1 MHWIYLNELWK
12 DFQNF
17 LVSGDV
23 TSTWKSWSCVITIPT
38 SWVWF
43 FSEFFVVVQS
53 VFTVEWITGVLWH
66 QFHDTKIQIIVR
78 SQGVPNR
85 DDWRLTF
92 GSSWSFHRAC
102 LPTSWFRLVK
112 QRLFWPSFLWW
123 FVKSSIACKLIRSS
137 SSGSCIR
144 TRRFPSSCCPTSMD
158 RRKVDRSSWSSC
170 NEVHPTW
177 SFRLLKLPFVVFWWW
192 SFCFHHWSWSY
203 PKLNIFNQKLI
214 WHQRSID
221 SFLQSL
227 CISYLWRV
235 LSIRLGDWRW
245 QRWQGRRL
253 RKASYL
259 NYLIIFIF

>member
-1 MHWIYLNELWK
+1 MNFEK
-12 DFQNF
+12 KNF

-43 FSEFFVVVQS
+43 FSEWSVVVQS
-53 VFTVEWITGVLWH
+53 VFSVEWILGVLWH
-66 QFHDTKIQIIVR
+66 HFHDTKINIIEHPSVSGSPGPGR
-78 SQGVPNR
+78 
-85 DDWRLTF
+85 RLTF

-102 LPTSWFRLVK
+102 LPTSWLRLVK
-112 QRLFWPSFLWW
+112 QRLFWRSFLWW

-144 TRRFPSSCCPTSMD
+144 TRRFPSMSYPTSMD
-158 RRKVDRSSWSSC
+158 HRKVDRSSGSSC

-203 PKLNIFNQKLI
+203 PKLKCRIRDPRTAAVIFLTSGEFWVFALEVGGDSGGKDGGWEKLHI
-214 WHQRSID
+214 W
-221 SFLQSL
+221 
-227 CISYLWRV
+227 
-235 LSIRLGDWRW
+235 
-245 QRWQGRRL
+245 
-253 RKASYL
+253 
-259 NYLIIFIF
+259 II